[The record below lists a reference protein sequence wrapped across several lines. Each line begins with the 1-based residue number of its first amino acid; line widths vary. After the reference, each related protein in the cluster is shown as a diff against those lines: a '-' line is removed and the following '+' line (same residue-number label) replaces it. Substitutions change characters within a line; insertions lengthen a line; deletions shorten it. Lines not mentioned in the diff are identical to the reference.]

1 MPKVGLGELCGVVS
15 ASTATRGVYVWG
27 GGDIVGGGGG
37 MHKVGLGELCG
48 MVPASTATHGVC
60 ACWSGHTQ
68 SWSG

>member
-1 MPKVGLGELCGVVS
+1 ML
-15 ASTATRGVYVWG
+15 G
-27 GGDIVGGGGG
+27 GGGYSGGGGGG

-48 MVPASTATHGVC
+48 MVPVSTATHGVC